1 MSKSCEQCGAPLKP
15 DLKFCEQC
23 GAPIADKPPAS
34 PQNPFTVA
42 ATPPSVPEPAKESP
56 SFPTPIIVGTVIGI
70 GIIFTIAV
78 VLFSGFMSP
87 QPDLR
92 GEIQTGVVIP
102 TNSSIGEESEY
113 WCKIGEEE
121 RFKGN
126 LAQAEEAYD
135 RALALTP
142 NNADA
147 WKGKGYLEENRED
160 YRAAITAFR
169 KSVELAPSQ
178 NSWLLFHIGT
188 DHNQLGQFEEA
199 LKAWDEI
206 LSLNY
211 IEQSN
216 VNMIEFWNQ
225 RGISL
230 LSLGRY
236 EEAIESFDMTISLY
250 PKHTYA
256 WNNKGKALEAL
267 GRNSEAALAYKKV
280 LETDPTYKEA
290 QINLDRLKAKG
301 IQ

>member
-1 MSKSCEQCGAPLKP
+1 MSKFCEKCGATLKS
-15 DLKFCEQC
+15 DLKFCEEC
-23 GAPIADKPPAS
+23 GASIVDQPPAS
-34 PQNPFTVA
+34 PQNPTTFAVTA
-42 ATPPSVPEPAKESP
+42 PLVPESPKSSP
-56 SFPTPIIVGTVIGI
+56 SIPLPMIIGTVIVI
-70 GIIFTIAV
+70 GIIFIIAV

-87 QPDLR
+87 QPDLG
-92 GEIQTGVVIP
+92 GEIQTGAVIP
-102 TNSSIGEESEY
+102 SNSSIGEESEY
-113 WCKIGEEE
+113 WSKIGEEE

-126 LAQAEEAYD
+126 LVSAEEAYD
-135 RALALTP
+135 RALALNP

-169 KSVELAPSQ
+169 KSIELVPSQ

-206 LSLNY
+206 LSLNH
-211 IEQSN
+211 IEQSK

-225 RGISL
+225 RGVSL
-230 LSLGRY
+230 SSLGRY
-236 EEAIESFDMTISLY
+236 EESIESFDMTISLY

-267 GRNSEAALAYKKV
+267 GRDTEAAFAYEKA

-301 IQ
+301 SQ

>member
-15 DLKFCEQC
+15 GLKFCEEC
-23 GAPIADKPPAS
+23 GASIVDQPPVS
-34 PQNPFTVA
+34 PQNPTTGA
-42 ATPPSVPEPAKESP
+42 ATAPPVPESPKSSP
-56 SFPTPIIVGTVIGI
+56 SIPLPMIVGTIIVI

-87 QPDLR
+87 QPDLG
-92 GEIQTGVVIP
+92 GEIQAGAVVP
-102 TNSSIGEESEY
+102 SNSSIGEESEY

-135 RALALTP
+135 RAITLNP
-142 NNADA
+142 NNDDA
-147 WKGKGYLEENRED
+147 WMGKGYLEENRED

-188 DHNQLGQFEEA
+188 DHNQLGEFEEA

-230 LSLGRY
+230 SSLGRY
-236 EEAIESFDMTISLY
+236 KEAIESFDMTISLY

-267 GRNSEAALAYKKV
+267 GRDSEAALAYKKA

-290 QINLDRLKAKG
+290 QINLESLQAKG